1 MTLEQQ
7 KFAAKKKSKILN
19 LKSDK
24 YVHFY
29 STFSPGSSRDMGS
42 SSESSLVTQKAILT
56 DPKDR
61 AQTKGS
67 TFSHGS

>member
-29 STFSPGSSRDMGS
+29 R
-42 SSESSLVTQKAILT
+42 SLTTL
-56 DPKDR
+56 PPNM
-61 AQTKGS
+61 TK
-67 TFSHGS
+67 